1 MAMWNQGWRDE
12 IWDNLQQEWDLIII
26 GGGITGA
33 GVLRQAV
40 HAGLKVLLV
49 EANDFTFGTSSRSS
63 KLVHGGFRYLREKQV
78 EVTKESVRERERLLK
93 AAPHLVTKLGFLL
106 ADYENFHV
114 PMAEFGLG
122 VIIYD
127 LLAPKWDHKRL
138 SPKGMLRSVPGLRAE
153 KLLGGF
159 LYYDAEMDDSRV
171 VLRLLRESVHDG
183 GTALSYAHVE
193 KLLRTKDR
201 QVCGVVLRDT
211 ASIKER
217 TAEVKAKVV
226 VNATGPWS
234 DELRSQVGGDARM
247 RKLRGSHLIFSQ
259 DRWPLHNA
267 ATLIHP
273 RDHRALF
280 TIPWEGTSMIGTT
293 DLDHDP
299 ALEKKY
305 REPFCSQEEID
316 YLLEALNFLFPDMKA
331 TQKDILSTFSGV
343 RPTIRSGDTSKPSSV
358 SRAHALWQENGL
370 ITITGGKFTTFRLM
384 ANETIEAVLGQLG
397 RTAKAPRQRM
407 FNPLHETK
415 PTGMA
420 AESFLYLVGRH
431 GFETAGMLECAQ
443 HSELET
449 IAPLSNVWAEIRWAA
464 REEGVEH
471 LDDLLLRR
479 VRLGMLLPNG
489 AQDLLPRIRPIA
501 QPELGWSDTRWQ
513 KEEKEYISI
522 WKKYYSQNP
531 G

>member
-1 MAMWNQGWRDE
+1 MWNHGWRDE
-12 IWDNLQQEWDLIII
+12 IWGNLQQDWDLIII

-78 EVTKESVRERERLLK
+78 EVTKESVREREWLLK
-93 AAPHLVTKLGFLL
+93 EAPHLVTKLGFLL
-106 ADYENFHV
+106 ADYQNFHV

-122 VIIYD
+122 VVIYD
-127 LLAPKWDHKRL
+127 LLAPKWEHKQL
-138 SPKGMLRSVPGLRAE
+138 SAKGMLQSVPGLRAE
-153 KLLGGF
+153 KLMGGF

-171 VLRLLRESVHDG
+171 VLRLLRESVNDG
-183 GTALSYAHVE
+183 GTSLSFARAE
-193 KLLRTKDR
+193 KLLRTKNG

-211 ASIKER
+211 ASTKER
-217 TAEVKAKVV
+217 TAEVKAKVI

-234 DELRSQVGGDARM
+234 DELRAQVGGDARM

-259 DRWPLHNA
+259 ERWPLQNA

-293 DLDHDP
+293 DLDHAS
-299 ALEKKY
+299 ALDKKY

-316 YLLEALNFLFPDMKA
+316 YLLEALNFLFPDIKA

-343 RPTIRSGDTSKPSSV
+343 RPTIQSGDASKPSSV
-358 SRAHALWQENGL
+358 SRAHELWQESGL

-384 ANETIEAVLGQLG
+384 ANETIKAVLGQLG
-397 RTAKAPRQRM
+397 QAAKAPRQRI

-415 PTGMA
+415 PKGMA
-420 AESFLYLVGRH
+420 AGSFLYLSGRH
-431 GFETAGMLECAQ
+431 GFETASVLNSAKHG
-443 HSELET
+443 ELET
-449 IAPLSNVWAEIRWAA
+449 IAPLSNIWAEIRWAA
-464 REEGVEH
+464 HEEGVKH

-489 AQDLLPRIRPIA
+489 AQDLLPRIRQIA
-501 QPELGWSDTRWQ
+501 QPELGWSNMRWQ
-513 KEEKEYISI
+513 KEEKGYISI
-522 WKKYYSQNP
+522 WKKYYSQHP

>member
-1 MAMWNQGWRDE
+1 MWNHGWRDE
-12 IWDNLQQEWDLIII
+12 IWGNLQQDWDLIII

-78 EVTKESVRERERLLK
+78 EVTKESVREREWLLK
-93 AAPHLVTKLGFLL
+93 EAPHLVTKLGFLL
-106 ADYENFHV
+106 ADYKNFHV

-122 VIIYD
+122 VVIYD
-127 LLAPKWDHKRL
+127 LLAPKWEHKQL
-138 SPKGMLRSVPGLRAE
+138 SAKGMLQSVPGLRAE
-153 KLLGGF
+153 KLMGGF

-171 VLRLLRESVHDG
+171 VLRMLRESVHDG
-183 GTALSYAHVE
+183 GTALSFARAE
-193 KLLRTKDR
+193 KLLRTKDG
-201 QVCGVVLRDT
+201 QVCGVVIRDT
-211 ASIKER
+211 TSTNGR
-217 TAEVKAKVV
+217 TAEVKTKVV

-234 DELRSQVGGDARM
+234 DELRAQVGGDTRM

-259 DRWPLHNA
+259 ERWPLQNA

-293 DLDHDP
+293 DLDHAP
-299 ALEKKY
+299 ALDKKY

-316 YLLEALNFLFPDMKA
+316 YLLEALNFLFPDIKA

-343 RPTIRSGDTSKPSSV
+343 RPTIQSGDASKPSSV
-358 SRAHALWQENGL
+358 SRAHELWQENGL

-384 ANETIEAVLGQLG
+384 ANATIKAVLGRLG
-397 RTAKAPRQRM
+397 QTAKVPRQRI
-407 FNPLHETK
+407 FKPLHETK
-415 PTGMA
+415 PKGMA
-420 AESFLYLVGRH
+420 AESFLYLAGRH
-431 GFETAGMLECAQ
+431 GFETASMLNCAK
-443 HSELET
+443 HGELDS
-449 IAPLSNVWAEIRWAA
+449 IAPLSNIWAEIRWAA

-489 AQDLLPRIRPIA
+489 AQDLLPHIRNIA
-501 QPELGWSDTRWQ
+501 QPELGWSNVRWQ

-522 WKKYYSQNP
+522 WKKYYSQHP

>member
-1 MAMWNQGWRDE
+1 MWHQGWRDE
-12 IWDNLQQEWDLIII
+12 IWNNLQQDWDLIVI

-40 HAGLKVLLV
+40 NAGLKTLLV
-49 EANDFTFGTSSRSS
+49 EAYDFTFGTSSRSS

-78 EVTKESVRERERLLK
+78 DVTKESVREREWLLK
-93 AAPHLVTKLGFLL
+93 EAPHLVTKLGFLL

-122 VIIYD
+122 VVIYD
-127 LLAPKWDHKRL
+127 LLARKWEHKQL
-138 SPKGMLRSVPGLRAE
+138 SANGILQSVPGLRAD
-153 KLLGGF
+153 KLMGGF

-171 VLRLLRESVHDG
+171 VLRLLRESVHAG
-183 GTALSYAHVE
+183 GTALSYARAE
-193 KLLRTKDR
+193 KLLRTKDG
-201 QVCGVVLRDT
+201 QVCGVVVRDT
-211 ASIKER
+211 ASTKER
-217 TAEVKAKVV
+217 AMEVKAKVV

-234 DELRSQVGGDARM
+234 DELRAQVHGKPHI
-247 RKLRGSHLIFSQ
+247 RKLRGSHLIFARE
-259 DRWPLHNA
+259 RWPLQQA

-293 DLDHDP
+293 DLDHAPELD
-299 ALEKKY
+299 KKY

-316 YLLEALNFLFPDMKA
+316 YLLEALNFLFPDIKA

-343 RPTIRSGDTSKPSSV
+343 RPTIQSGDASKPSSV
-358 SRAHALWQENGL
+358 SRAHELWKESGL

-384 ANETIEAVLGQLG
+384 ANQTIEAVLGQLG
-397 RTAKAPRQRM
+397 KTPQAPRQRI
-407 FNPLHETK
+407 FNPLRETK
-415 PTGMA
+415 PKGMA
-420 AESFLYLVGRH
+420 TGSFLYLAGRH
-431 GFETAGMLECAQ
+431 GFEITSMLDCAKQ
-443 HSELET
+443 GELET
-449 IAPLSNVWAEIRWAA
+449 IAPLANIWAEIRWAA

-501 QPELGWSDTRWQ
+501 QPELGWNNVRWQ

-522 WKKYYSQNP
+522 WKKYYSNTP